1 MLLCQV
7 PINLKLIKIN
17 QSIKSG
23 DDATLSKQQ
32 MNSTMGHGPREG

>member
-7 PINLKLIKIN
+7 LINLELIKIN

-32 MNSTMGHGPREG
+32 MNSTMGYSPQEG